1 MTFIILACLIL
12 AADRAVARFVR
23 KVGRVLRILILA
35 GILATLYYILE
46 GVP

>member
-23 KVGRVLRILILA
+23 KVGKVVRVIVLATILA
-35 GILATLYYILE
+35 ALYHVLQ
-46 GVP
+46 V